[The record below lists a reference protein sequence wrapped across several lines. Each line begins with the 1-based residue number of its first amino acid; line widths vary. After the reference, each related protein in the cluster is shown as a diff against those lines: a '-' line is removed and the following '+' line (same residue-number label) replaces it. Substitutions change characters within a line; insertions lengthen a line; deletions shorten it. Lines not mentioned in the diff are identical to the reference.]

1 MSICN
6 HVNFFS
12 EINHNKI
19 ICLDLG
25 NKNIGV
31 GISDQGLKFANPLK
45 VIKRKNFKTTT
56 FKLISTIKDENIAG
70 IVLGW
75 PINMN
80 GSEGPRCDSTRDF
93 AHAFLRIYTIP
104 ICFHDE
110 RLSTIAANNILRDS
124 DISRQKKLDRQ
135 DAIAASWILQ
145 SLLDIYNNNNLESLN
160 G

>member
-1 MSICN
+1 MTIYN

-12 EINHNKI
+12 KIVNNKI

-25 NKNIGV
+25 DKNIGV
-31 GISDQGLKFANPLK
+31 AISDQGLKFANPLK

-75 PINMN
+75 PINMD

-93 AHAFLRIYTIP
+93 AHAFLRIYKIP

>member
-45 VIKRKNFKTTT
+45 VIKRKNFLNNRDK
-56 FKLISTIKDENIAG
+56 
-70 IVLGW
+70 
-75 PINMN
+75 INN
-80 GSEGPRCDSTRDF
+80 
-93 AHAFLRIYTIP
+93 FLP
-104 ICFHDE
+104 
-110 RLSTIAANNILRDS
+110 
-124 DISRQKKLDRQ
+124 
-135 DAIAASWILQ
+135 
-145 SLLDIYNNNNLESLN
+145 
-160 G
+160 

>member
-1 MSICN
+1 MPICN

-12 EINHNKI
+12 KIINHKI

-25 NKNIGV
+25 SKNIGV
-31 GISDQGLKFANPLK
+31 AISDQGLKFANPLNL
-45 VIKRKNFKTTT
+45 IKRKSFKVATY
-56 FKLISTIKDENIAG
+56 KIISIIKKENIGG

-75 PINMN
+75 PINMD
-80 GSEGPRCDSTRDF
+80 GSQGPRCDATRDF
-93 AHAFLRIYTIP
+93 AYAFLRVFEIP

-110 RLSTIAANNILRDS
+110 RLSTIAADNILKSS
-124 DISRQKKLDRQ
+124 DISRQKKNEKK

-145 SLLDIYNNNNLESLN
+145 SLLDVYNNNNLESLN

>member
-45 VIKRKNFKTTT
+45 VIKRKKLNSKSKKTSTKMTRKHLQQIRKIYKHFCKAKIYEDIPTTKINSTMKASICKASFKYY
-56 FKLISTIKDENIAG
+56 K
-70 IVLGW
+70 
-75 PINMN
+75 
-80 GSEGPRCDSTRDF
+80 
-93 AHAFLRIYTIP
+93 
-104 ICFHDE
+104 
-110 RLSTIAANNILRDS
+110 
-124 DISRQKKLDRQ
+124 
-135 DAIAASWILQ
+135 
-145 SLLDIYNNNNLESLN
+145 
-160 G
+160 